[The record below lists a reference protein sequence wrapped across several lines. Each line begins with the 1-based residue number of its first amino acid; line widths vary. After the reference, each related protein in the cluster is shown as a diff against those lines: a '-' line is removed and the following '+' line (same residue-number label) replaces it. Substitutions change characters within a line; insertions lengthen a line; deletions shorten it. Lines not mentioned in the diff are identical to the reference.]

1 MRDLRSALVAILIGL
16 LLTILLPARWAGFWL
31 LAVMALPWIVLTGW
45 RALIGWLA
53 VGVMLGLVSQSITL
67 AARPASEPASPVMV
81 TGKVVGLP
89 ALSANRQR
97 FLFAATAFDDESLDP
112 GLVPRQI
119 RVSIYG
125 GDLRVRAGEQ
135 WQLPLKI
142 RRPRGFMN
150 PLRFDY
156 EAWLA
161 ASGIDATAYVTDPE
175 QAERLQIAGGLPRWR
190 AELSDRIARLV
201 GEQGQGSALLQGL
214 MTGDR
219 RGFADQTWE
228 ILRLTGTSHL
238 LAISGLHIGLAAGLG
253 FFLGRVAW
261 RYLRLPGER
270 RMTAVVCGALFA
282 TGYAALAGFS
292 LPTQRALLMF
302 LLFALASLLARQRLG
317 INALLL
323 AALLLL
329 IVDPGAALGVSF
341 WLSFTAVLLILLAAN
356 RLQRANAFWGLCQL
370 QWLLTLGLAP
380 MTALFFGQW
389 SPLGLV
395 INLIM
400 LPLFSFF
407 IVPGALLGL
416 LVAGLWPDL
425 GAYLLKGLSNGLEQ
439 LLAGGEYLLALGLQ
453 PMPTTALSVL
463 LCLAAIA
470 AITLMLLPR
479 GAPLRM
485 LAGPLLLPLLAGHAL
500 AAHQGATL
508 PPGGVK
514 VTWLEVGQGN
524 AAVVETRDQVVV
536 IDTGP
541 AWGGGAS
548 AATFTL
554 VPFLQ
559 ARGIEHIDYLVVTH
573 ADRDH
578 RGGVEALVQHF
589 TLGEVWV
596 GESVAALSQQQ
607 FCHAGAGWVGDG
619 VGFEFLWPPKPG
631 TKSGNAASCVL
642 LLRAGGYEIVFTGDI
657 DQTIEQQLVR
667 RVDLRPYIVEAP
679 HHGSDTSTSHAL
691 LRAWNPAHVV
701 IAAGYRNPYGMPH
714 ADVIQRVRCHGADI
728 HDLGRSGALA
738 LMITP
743 GHLPRLQRWRE
754 RHAKLLHER
763 AQQARFRDGREIH
776 YHQHFIAT
784 SPTEA
789 GQPKCGN

>member
-607 FCHAGAGWVGDG
+607 FCHAGAGWVSDG

>member
-175 QAERLQIAGGLPRWR
+175 LAERLQIAGGLPRWR